1 MKQLIKRFLK
11 EQVDTKK
18 VKVQT
23 GIGGKILIIDAD
35 THDVYRYE
43 LSATGKFL
51 GVEGSTILSAT
62 SINIISGSITI
73 KLPKKGEE
81 DGEVINEIIP
91 QNIIS
96 EILSTYNK
104 DENPKSFINIMDIEY
119 GKPKIN
125 LKLSLKFI
133 DKTRATP
140 RTNESY
146 KRFLKE
152 ETSRQTKVISIIS
165 NLGLVGASKIVG
177 GYKNLVNILKG
188 TDHFKVEIDL
198 SPFQLGR
205 YALSGDRKYG
215 PNTTYYQQIVNDP
228 SVLMYDDVD
237 SYSAEDLITDLN
249 EENINYVK
257 NVLSKESDED
267 LRDTPIDELLDWDNN
282 DTIGG
287 ILRYSADVIDR
298 DAYGEYLQGQLIK
311 ALEEFGGEVTE
322 LNSDEVKFTVDMGKY
337 LSQIDDKNIDNILTS
352 YCDDDDLSCLFIE
365 LIYLNEMKKSRPYF
379 DEYWYNR
386 SFDEKDFNEI
396 FTDKIGY
403 FID

>member
-23 GIGGKILIIDAD
+23 GSGGKILIIDAD

-43 LSATGKFL
+43 LSATGKKF
-51 GVEGSTILSAT
+51 GIEGSEILFVK
-62 SINIISGSITI
+62 SIDIISGSITI
-73 KLPKKGEE
+73 KSSEEGEE
-81 DGEVINEIIP
+81 DVTEIIP
-91 QNIIS
+91 QNVIS

-104 DENPKSFINIMDIEY
+104 DENPKSFINIMDVEY

-133 DKTRATP
+133 DKIRATP

-146 KRFLKE
+146 IRFLKE
-152 ETSRQTKVISIIS
+152 ETSRQTKVISMIS

-188 TDHFKVEIDL
+188 TDHFKVEINL
-198 SPFQLGR
+198 FPHQLGK

-228 SVLMYDDVD
+228 SVLMYNDVD

-311 ALEEFGGEVTE
+311 TLEEFGGEVTE

-337 LSQIDDKNIDNILTS
+337 LSQIDDETIDEFLTGL
-352 YCDDDDLSCLFIE
+352 CDDDDLSCLFIE
-365 LIYLNEMKKSRPYF
+365 LVYTGSMKKLEPYF

-386 SFDEKDFNEI
+386 NFDEKIFNEV

>member
-23 GIGGKILIIDAD
+23 GSGGKILIIDAD

-104 DENPKSFINIMDIEY
+104 DENPKSFINIMDVEY

-146 KRFLKE
+146 IRFLKE
-152 ETSRQTKVISIIS
+152 ETSRQTKVISMIN
-165 NLGLVGASKIVG
+165 NLGLVGASKMVG

-188 TDHFKVEIDL
+188 TDYFKVEVDSL
-198 SPFQLGR
+198 PSELGDI
-205 YALSGDRKYG
+205 LSGDRKYK
-215 PNTTYYQQIVNDP
+215 PNTTYYQQIVIDP
-228 SVLMYDDVD
+228 FDLMYNDVD
-237 SYSAEDLITDLN
+237 SYSAEDLIAILN
-249 EENINYVK
+249 DENINYVK
-257 NVLSKESDED
+257 NILSEESDED
-267 LRDTPIDELLDWDNN
+267 LRDVTIDELLDWDNN
-282 DTIGG
+282 DTIGD
-287 ILRYSADVIDR
+287 ILRYSADVVDR

-311 ALEEFGGEVTE
+311 ALEVFGGEVTE
-322 LNSDEVKFTVDMGKY
+322 LNSVIVTFTVDMGKY
-337 LSQIDDKNIDNILTS
+337 IPQIDDKNIDNILTS

-365 LIYLNEMKKSRPYF
+365 LIYLGEMKKSRPYF

-396 FTDKIGY
+396 FTDKIGDY
-403 FID
+403 IE